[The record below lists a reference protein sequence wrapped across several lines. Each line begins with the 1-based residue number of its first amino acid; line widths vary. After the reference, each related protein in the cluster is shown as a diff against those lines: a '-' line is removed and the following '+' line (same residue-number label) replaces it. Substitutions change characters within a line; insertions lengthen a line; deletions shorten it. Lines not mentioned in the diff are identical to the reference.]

1 MLYAIKFK
9 SNLLLQS
16 HFKILNYLDLELE
29 ETLQPIFFWIDHK
42 YET

>member
-9 SNLLLQS
+9 SIFLKQS

-29 ETLQPIFFWIDHK
+29 EILQPIFFWIDHK